1 MAGQKTARVRLTC
14 CRRRRKQRFFDG
26 FGSGHRRLQAGTPI
40 SASIF
45 REEATIE
52 LILFFLLGA
61 GAYVGWN
68 IGAND
73 TANCIGTTVGC
84 GLISFRKAVI
94 LVSIFAIAGAML
106 QGHHVMKTIGKG
118 IVSADLNYT
127 AIMVALICS
136 GFFVTLATFFRI
148 PTSTSQAIV
157 GGVVGIGLAVGAE
170 VNYAKFGTIA
180 GSWILCPVLVLTL
193 SFCLSKLLG
202 AILRKIQVNP
212 MLVQQT
218 LGWLAILSACYV
230 AYSMGAN
237 NAGNAVGPIANLGI
251 VHPKILLAIGGV
263 SIAIGAITYGRKVA
277 DTVGKGITP
286 LDIPGAFVAQV
297 ASAFGMHLFSMLGIP
312 VSTSSAIVGAVVGV
326 GLVKG
331 AKSISKKTILTILI
345 GWVATPCLAAVSSFL
360 MYRLITAISA

>member
-1 MAGQKTARVRLTC
+1 M
-14 CRRRRKQRFFDG
+14 FF
-26 FGSGHRRLQAGTPI
+26 I
-40 SASIF
+40 
-45 REEATIE
+45 
-52 LILFFLLGA
+52 LLGA

-84 GLISFRKAVI
+84 GLISFKKAAI
-94 LVSIFAIAGAML
+94 LVAVFAITGGML
-106 QGHHVMKTIGKG
+106 QGEHVMKTITKG
-118 IVSADLNYT
+118 IVNTELDYLAVC
-127 AIMVALICS
+127 VALICS
-136 GFFVTLATFFRI
+136 GFFVTLATFYRV

-170 VNYAKFGTIA
+170 VNFSKFILIA
-180 GSWILCPVLVLTL
+180 ESWVVCPILVMILAFSFMHLVVLVLRRFQSRTL
-193 SFCLSKLLG
+193 LFQH
-202 AILRKIQVNP
+202 AF
-212 MLVQQT
+212 
-218 LGWLAILSACYV
+218 GWLAIVSACYV

-251 VHPKILLAIGGV
+251 FPPKLLLLIGGV
-263 SIAIGAITYGRKVA
+263 SIAVGAITFGKKVA

-297 ASAFGMHLFSMLGIP
+297 SSAFGMHLFSLFGIP

-331 AKSISKKTILTILI
+331 ARAISKKTIMTILV
-345 GWVATPCLAAVSSFL
+345 GWVLTPTLAGSFSFL
-360 MYRLITAISA
+360 LYKAIKLSWGG